1 MDEDTAERVAALHD
15 HLAATDSLPIDHR
28 ANRWLG
34 EAEAVAAD
42 LHQEDATPD
51 VVRERAGHVVHLL
64 ENAGDTDSDEA
75 DQHVA
80 AALELARELAGE
92 DGSK

>member
-1 MDEDTAERVAALHD
+1 MPDETTTDERIAALHE
-15 HLAATDSLPIDHR
+15 HLLATEELPIDHR

-42 LHQEDATPD
+42 LRYNDATAD

-64 ENAGDTDSDEA
+64 ENVADTGSEAADEHA
-75 DQHVA
+75 A
-80 AALELARELAGE
+80 AALEIAGSLARAE
-92 DGSK
+92 